1 MFKDKIIYTSL
12 IIFLATNASSSEI
25 KNYNCNKTKLN
36 ELKKIK
42 RNLEKDLNINILINN
57 NCKLQSESKKDY
69 KHSMIVRDIYAEIID
84 YEFN

>member
-1 MFKDKIIYTSL
+1 MFKNINIYIIL
-12 IIFLATNASSSEI
+12 IILLATNASSSKI
-25 KNYNCNKTKLN
+25 KNYNCNETKLN

-57 NCKLQSESKKDY
+57 NCKLQSKSKKDY

-84 YEFN
+84 YDFN